1 MLKFQDKP
9 KQVPVTPVPDSKDQT
24 RAVLVLEGF
33 LRREELAKEFGL
45 STRTL
50 DRLEA
55 LRQGPPRVYFGRTIL
70 YRVDSVREWL
80 LASEQKMNPPIKRRS
95 SVLEL
100 KFTAPPG

>member
-1 MLKFQDKP
+1 MLNFQVNT
-9 KQVPVTPVPDSKDQT
+9 KQGPVTPVTDSKDQP

-55 LRQGPPRVYFGRTIL
+55 LRQGPPRVHFGRTIL
-70 YRVDSVREWL
+70 YRVESVREWL
-80 LASEQKMNPPIKRRS
+80 LSSEQKMKPQMKRRTS
-95 SVLEL
+95 FSGVKL
-100 KFTAPPG
+100 

>member
-9 KQVPVTPVPDSKDQT
+9 KQVPVTPVPDLKDPT

-70 YRVDSVREWL
+70 YRIESVREWL
-80 LASEQKMNPPIKRRS
+80 VSSEQKMKPPIKRRDRLS
-95 SVLEL
+95 GV
-100 KFTAPPG
+100 KP